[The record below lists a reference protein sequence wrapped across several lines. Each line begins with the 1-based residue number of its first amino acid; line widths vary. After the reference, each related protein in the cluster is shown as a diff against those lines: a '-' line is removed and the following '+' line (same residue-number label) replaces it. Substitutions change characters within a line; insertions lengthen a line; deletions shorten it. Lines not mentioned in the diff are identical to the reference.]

1 MMTQPLHVVFN
12 ADQMQQAVNR
22 LQALSIPR
30 RGLDIFVRYH
40 KIRRTSEQ
48 NKRLQWLCRSHAG
61 WLNKERMRLISE
73 GKLPNYWPETD
84 TDGVRKHIFNP
95 LYCGTDSS
103 TKPSKLDMMDIL
115 TRYEADLRN
124 QGIELPEN
132 ESLQQE
138 SW

>member
-1 MMTQPLHVVFN
+1 MTQPLHTVFTT
-12 ADQMQQAVNR
+12 DQMQQAVKR

-61 WLNKERMRLISE
+61 WLNKERMRLIAE
-73 GKLPNYWPETD
+73 GKLPSYWPETD

-103 TKPSKLDMMDIL
+103 TKPSKLAMADIL
-115 TRYEADLRN
+115 ANYEADLRT
-124 QGIELPEN
+124 QGIELPVN
-132 ESLQQE
+132 EDIQSE

>member
-1 MMTQPLHVVFN
+1 MTQPLHTVFTP
-12 ADQMQQAVNR
+12 DQMQQAVKR

-48 NKRLQWLCRSHAG
+48 NKRLQWLCRAHAG
-61 WLNKERMRLISE
+61 WLNKERMRLIAE
-73 GKLPNYWPETD
+73 GKLPSYWPETD

-124 QGIELPEN
+124 QGVELPVN
-132 ESLQQE
+132 EDIQSE

>member
-1 MMTQPLHVVFN
+1 MTHPLHTVFTL
-12 ADQMQQAVNR
+12 DEMQQAVKR

-61 WLNKERMRLISE
+61 WLNKERMRLIAE
-73 GKLPNYWPETD
+73 GKLPSYWPETD

-103 TKPSKLDMMDIL
+103 TKPSKLDMMDAL
-115 TRYEADLRN
+115 EKYEADLRN
-124 QGIELPEN
+124 QGIEIPERN
-132 ESLQQE
+132 EMSDA

>member
-1 MMTQPLHVVFN
+1 MTQPLHTVFTP
-12 ADQMQQAVNR
+12 DQMQQAVKR

-61 WLNKERMRLISE
+61 WLNKERMRLIAE
-73 GKLPNYWPETD
+73 GKLPSYWPETD

-103 TKPSKLDMMDIL
+103 TKPSKLDMIDIL
-115 TRYEADLRN
+115 EKYEADLRT
-124 QGIELPEN
+124 QGIELPIN
-132 ESLQQE
+132 EDIQSE

>member
-1 MMTQPLHVVFN
+1 MTQPLHTVFTL
-12 ADQMQQAVNR
+12 DEMQQAVKR

-61 WLNKERMRLISE
+61 WLNKERMRLIAE
-73 GKLPNYWPETD
+73 GKLPSYWPETD

-103 TKPSKLDMMDIL
+103 TKPSKLDMMDAL
-115 TRYEADLRN
+115 EKYEADLRN
-124 QGIELPEN
+124 QGIEIPERN
-132 ESLQQE
+132 EMSDA

>member
-1 MMTQPLHVVFN
+1 MTQPLHTVFTP
-12 ADQMQQAVNR
+12 DQMQQAVKR

-61 WLNKERMRLISE
+61 WLNKERMRLIAE
-73 GKLPNYWPETD
+73 GKLPSYWPETD

-115 TRYEADLRN
+115 TRYEADLRE
-124 QGIELPEN
+124 QGIELPES
-132 ESLQQE
+132 EEDVSQE
-138 SW
+138 TW

>member
-1 MMTQPLHVVFN
+1 MTQPLHTVFTT
-12 ADQMQQAVNR
+12 DQMQQAVKR

-61 WLNKERMRLISE
+61 WLNKERMRLIAE
-73 GKLPNYWPETD
+73 GKLPSYWPETD

-103 TKPSKLDMMDIL
+103 TKPSKLAMTDIL
-115 TRYEADLRN
+115 ANYEADLRT
-124 QGIELPEN
+124 QGIELPVN
-132 ESLQQE
+132 EEIQSE